1 MGVVTKR
8 TSMTFYS
15 DDRDHYC
22 HRVRIVLAEKGVS
35 VDVVDVDPMNLPED
49 LVSMNPYQ
57 SLPTLI
63 DRDLVLYESNVMA
76 EYLDERFPHPPLLP
90 VYPVA
95 RAQSRLLSYRIQ
107 RDWCGYVDL
116 LMSESGDEMAREKA
130 RKELL
135 ESLVAVSPIFG
146 EKPFFMSDEFTL
158 VDCSVAAILWR
169 LPVMGIELPR
179 NKCESLYQYSQRL
192 FERDSF
198 RASLSEAE
206 REMRP
211 KSSLK

>member
-1 MGVVTKR
+1 
-8 TSMTFYS
+8 
-15 DDRDHYC
+15 
-22 HRVRIVLAEKGVS
+22 
-35 VDVVDVDPMNLPED
+35 
-49 LVSMNPYQ
+49 
-57 SLPTLI
+57 
-63 DRDLVLYESNVMA
+63 
-76 EYLDERFPHPPLLP
+76 
-90 VYPVA
+90 
-95 RAQSRLLSYRIQ
+95 
-107 RDWCGYVDL
+107 L

-135 ESLVAVSPIFG
+135 ESLIAVSPIFG

-179 NKCESLYQYSQRL
+179 NKCEPLYQYSQRL